1 MMGGLFFNS
10 DFIESFLRA
19 GDRDVDEVLF
29 LIFHPGLG
37 SVLRWHPEVTAEE
50 INRGPFESF
59 GLMDGGK
66 G

>member
-19 GDRDVDEVLF
+19 GDSDVDEVLF
-29 LIFHPGLG
+29 LIFHPWLG
-37 SVLRWHPEVTAEE
+37 GKLRWHPKVATEEV
-50 INRGPFESF
+50 NRGPFETF

>member
-1 MMGGLFFNS
+1 MMGGLFFNG
-10 DFIESFLRA
+10 DFIKNLLRA

-37 SVLRWHPEVTAEE
+37 GKLRWHPKVATEEV
-50 INRGPFESF
+50 NRGPFEPF